1 MASDPPFQP
10 GDDGIP
16 AADADEPFS
25 PRAQITVITG
35 VLIACFS
42 LGAPL
47 VAVITDRSISPSRLI
62 PTSLDRHGSP
72 PSAPVSLTRVD
83 QPSR

>member
-1 MASDPPFQP
+1 MASDPSFQP
-10 GDDGIP
+10 GDDGNL

-25 PRAQITVITG
+25 PRAQITVIAG

-47 VAVITDRSISPSRLI
+47 AAVITDRSISPSRLI

>member
-1 MASDPPFQP
+1 MASDPTFQP

-25 PRAQITVITG
+25 PRAQITVIVG
-35 VLIACFS
+35 ALIACFS

-47 VAVITDRSISPSRLI
+47 AAVITDRSISPSRLI
-62 PTSLDRHGSP
+62 PTSLDRHGPP

>member
-1 MASDPPFQP
+1 MASDPSFPP

-16 AADADEPFS
+16 AADSDEPFS

-35 VLIACFS
+35 VFIACFS

-47 VAVITDRSISPSRLI
+47 AAVITDRSISPSRLI

>member
-1 MASDPPFQP
+1 
-10 GDDGIP
+10 
-16 AADADEPFS
+16 
-25 PRAQITVITG
+25 VIAG

-47 VAVITDRSISPSRLI
+47 AAVITDRSISPSRLI